1 MSTMLLVPNA
11 TRSALFVAIASLS
24 SVAMSPAL
32 AGDAS
37 SWDEGLQSAARLVA
51 ARATGTGT
59 GLVYRSGLEIKL
71 NPGWKTYWRYPGDS
85 GVPPSFDFSKSENVK
100 AVTVLFPAP
109 LRFPD
114 GAGGNSIGYKAG
126 VLFPVHVVP
135 NDPKKPVALR
145 LKLDYAVCEKLC
157 VPADANI
164 ELKLIGVASA
174 HDATVA
180 AAEAAVPKLVEVG
193 DNGVPAIRSVHREAG
208 AGKPKDKPKIVVDV
222 AVPAGASAMLF
233 AEGPD
238 AKWALPLPEPVSGA
252 PAGLQRFSFD
262 LDGLP
267 PGESGKGAAL
277 RFTAIAGGKAV
288 EAVFHL
294 D

>member
-1 MSTMLLVPNA
+1 MLLVPSTA
-11 TRSALFVAIASLS
+11 RSALFVAIASLS

-32 AGDAS
+32 AADAS
-37 SWDEGLQSAARLVA
+37 PWDEGLQSAARLVA
-51 ARATGTGT
+51 ARATGTGA
-59 GLVYRSGLEIKL
+59 GLVYRSGIEVKL

-109 LRFPD
+109 MRFAD

-126 VLFPVHVVP
+126 VLLPVHVVP

-157 VPADANI
+157 VPADANLD
-164 ELKLIGVASA
+164 LKLTGAASA
-174 HDATVA
+174 NDATVG
-180 AAEAAVPKLVEVG
+180 AAEALVPKLVAVG
-193 DNGVPAIRSVHREAG
+193 DSGVPAIRSVHRDAG
-208 AGKPKDKPKIVVDV
+208 AGKPKIVVDV
-222 AVPAGASAMLF
+222 AVPPGGSAILF
-233 AEGPD
+233 AEGPNE
-238 AKWALPLPEPVSGA
+238 KWALPLPEPQPGA
-252 PAGLQRFSFD
+252 AAGLQRFSFD

-277 RFTAIAGGKAV
+277 RLTAIAGDKAI
-288 EAVFHL
+288 EAVFRL